1 MDKALKKIVRQIQ
14 ACVGNRIEFIVL
26 FGSRAQGT
34 PLPISDMDI
43 GVKVSASE
51 KEYSKL
57 QLELAGLITSDTL
70 PRTDFVL
77 LDAASLTLKYR
88 VIRDGKLLY
97 QRNPDVWPT
106 FVEEVLSRY
115 PDWKIYLDH
124 YLAEAV
130 GV

>member
-1 MDKALKKIVRQIQ
+1 MDKALQKTVRRIQ
-14 ACVGNRIEFIVL
+14 ACVGNKLEFIVL
-26 FGSRAQGT
+26 FGSRAHGT
-34 PLPISDMDI
+34 PLPISDIDL
-43 GVKVSASE
+43 GVKVSVSE
-51 KEYSKL
+51 TEYGRL
-57 QLELAGLITSDTL
+57 QLELAGLFTYESL
-70 PRTDFVL
+70 PRIDIVL

-88 VIRDGKLLY
+88 VVRDGQLLY
-97 QRNPDVWPT
+97 QRTPDVWPT

>member
-14 ACVGNRIEFIVL
+14 ACVGNKLDFIVL

-34 PLPISDMDI
+34 SLPISDMDI

-51 KEYSKL
+51 NEYGKL
-57 QLELAGLITSDTL
+57 QLELAGFFTSDAH
-70 PRTDFVL
+70 PQIDIVL

-97 QRNPDVWPT
+97 QRNADLWPT

-115 PDWKIYLDH
+115 PDWKIYIDH